1 MEKSVVRRARW
12 SVTEEHMG
20 LKRVAITTLVVAMAL
35 IVGGARAGAEGLP
48 AKASLVQARA
58 SARSWRA
65 DAVLIRINATTVS
78 VDGTSNLWSYGFYSP
93 RAKTCVVVIVADG
106 KTIDTTES
114 GGAVC
119 AEPELVD
126 FMDSGRAM
134 QIAVKNGISKAGP
147 TMGVMNTPTAKGN
160 RVAWIVHE
168 GLRSGDPSVTI
179 DARTGEV
186 LEKMK
191 MP

>member
-1 MEKSVVRRARW
+1 LRRFTMIFVV
-12 SVTEEHMG
+12 
-20 LKRVAITTLVVAMAL
+20 MAL
-35 IVGGARAGAEGLP
+35 LGGGALARAEGLT

-58 SARSWRA
+58 SARNWRR

-78 VDGTSNLWSYGFYSP
+78 ADGSSNIWSYGFYSSA
-93 RAKTCVVVIVADG
+93 AKNCLVVTVASG
-106 KTIDTTES
+106 KTIDTTQS
-114 GGAVC
+114 GGAIC

-126 FMDSGRAM
+126 FMDSNRAM
-134 QIAVKNGISKAGP
+134 QIAVRNGIKQPGP

-160 RVAWIVHE
+160 RVVWIVYE
-168 GLRSGDPSVTI
+168 GLKSGDPSVTI

-186 LEKMK
+186 LEKTK